1 MASAFLI
8 LHGLSG
14 SGPGHWQRWLQE
26 RLTEA
31 GHTVR
36 FPDLP
41 DPDSPDPETWRREL
55 LAELAGLDGAQA
67 AGGGGSDERVVI
79 CHSLSC
85 ITWLSACQEIRRPVE
100 RVALVAPPSLG
111 ARLRELEPFFPV
123 TASATD
129 VPNGAHHTRL
139 VCSDNDP
146 YCPEGAAALYGDPLD
161 VPIDLIHGGGHLNV
175 DAGLGPWP
183 AMEAWAQGAKNGVE
197 T

>member
-26 RLTEA
+26 RLAQA

-41 DPDSPDPETWRREL
+41 EPDRPDPGTWQREA
-55 LAELAGLDGAQA
+55 LAELAALDG
-67 AGGGGSDERVVI
+67 GERVVI

-85 ITWLSACQEIRRPVE
+85 VVWCQICEQIERPVD

-111 ARLRELEPFFPV
+111 ADLAEIVPFFPL
-123 TASATD
+123 TATSED
-129 VPNGAHHTRL
+129 VARGSRHTRL

-146 YCPEGAAALYGDPLD
+146 YCPEGAAALYGERLGLP
-161 VPIDLIHGGGHLNV
+161 VDLHLGRGHLNV

>member
-1 MASAFLI
+1 MAAAFLI

-14 SGPGHWQRWLQE
+14 SGPGHWQRWLHE
-26 RLTEA
+26 RLAQA

-41 DPDSPDPETWRREL
+41 DPDTPDPDAWGRDV
-55 LAELAGLDGAQA
+55 LAELAGLDGR
-67 AGGGGSDERVVI
+67 ERIVI

-85 ITWLSACQEIRRPVE
+85 ITWLAVAQELGRPVD

-111 ARLRELEPFFPV
+111 AGLKEIEPFFPAIA
-123 TASATD
+123 TAADMANAASQ
-129 VPNGAHHTRL
+129 TRL

-146 YCPEGAAALYGDPLD
+146 YCPEGAATLYGGPLD
-161 VPIDLIHGGGHLNV
+161 LPIDLHPGRGHLNV

>member
-1 MASAFLI
+1 MAAAFLI

-41 DPDSPDPETWRREL
+41 DPDTPDPDAWRRDA
-55 LAELAGLDGAQA
+55 LAELSGLDGA
-67 AGGGGSDERVVI
+67 ERVVV

-85 ITWLSACQEIRRPVE
+85 IVWLSVAHEISQPVD

-111 ARLRELEPFFPV
+111 ANLAEIEPFFPV
-123 TASATD
+123 TATPQD
-129 VPNGAHHTRL
+129 VAGAAAHTRL
-139 VCSDNDP
+139 VCSDDDP
-146 YCPEGAAALYGDPLD
+146 YCPEGATALYGRPLD
-161 VPIDLIHGGGHLNV
+161 LPTDLLPGGGHLNV
-175 DAGLGPWP
+175 DAGFGPWP

>member
-14 SGPGHWQRWLQE
+14 SGPGHWQRWLAQ
-26 RLTEA
+26 RLEQA
-31 GHTVR
+31 GQTVR
-36 FPDLP
+36 LPDLP
-41 DPDSPDPETWRREL
+41 DPDRPDPDAWRRTL
-55 LAELAGLDGAQA
+55 LGELAALDG
-67 AGGGGSDERVVI
+67 GERVVI

-85 ITWLSACQEIRRPVE
+85 IAWMAACPEIAQPVD

-111 ARLRELEPFFPV
+111 AGLAEIEPFFPV
-123 TASATD
+123 TTTADDIAR
-129 VPNGAHHTRL
+129 AARRTRL
-139 VCSDNDP
+139 VCADDDP
-146 YCPEGAAALYGDPLD
+146 YCPEGAATLYGSPLD
-161 VPIDLIHGGGHLNV
+161 LPVDLHRGRGHLNV

>member
-14 SGPGHWQRWLQE
+14 SGPGHWQRWLAE
-26 RLTEA
+26 RLTNA
-31 GHTVR
+31 GHAVR

-41 DPDSPDPETWRREL
+41 EPDTPDPEAWLREVH
-55 LAELAGLDGAQA
+55 AELASLDG
-67 AGGGGSDERVVI
+67 DERVVI

-85 ITWLSACQEIRRPVE
+85 IAWLAACPEIEPPVE

-111 ARLRELEPFFPV
+111 AGLPEILPFFPV
-123 TASATD
+123 TTTAREVARAATD
-129 VPNGAHHTRL
+129 TRL
-139 VCSDNDP
+139 VCADDDP
-146 YCPEGAAALYGDPLD
+146 YCPEGAATLYGGPLD
-161 VPIDLIHGGGHLNV
+161 LPTDLHPGGGHLNV
-175 DAGLGPWP
+175 DSGLGPWP

>member
-14 SGPGHWQRWLQE
+14 SGPGHWQRWLAE
-26 RLTEA
+26 RLTQDGQA
-31 GHTVR
+31 VR

-41 DPDSPDPETWRREL
+41 DPDSPDPEAWRRVL
-55 LAELAGLDGAQA
+55 LAELPELEG
-67 AGGGGSDERVVI
+67 DERVVI

-85 ITWLSACQEIRRPVE
+85 ITWLAAADELERPVD

-111 ARLRELEPFFPV
+111 AGLPEIEAFFPV
-123 TASATD
+123 TATADD
-129 VPNGAHHTRL
+129 VARAAAHTRL
-139 VCSDNDP
+139 VCADNDP
-146 YCPEGAAALYGDPLD
+146 YCPEGAAALYGGPLGL
-161 VPIDLIHGGGHLNV
+161 PIDLHPGRGHLNV

>member
-26 RLTEA
+26 RLTQA
-31 GHTVR
+31 GQTVR

-41 DPDSPDPETWRREL
+41 DPDTPDPDTWRRDV
-55 LAELAGLDGAQA
+55 LAELAGLDGR
-67 AGGGGSDERVVI
+67 ERVVI

-85 ITWLSACQEIRRPVE
+85 ITWLSACPEIERPVD

-111 ARLRELEPFFPV
+111 AGLRELEPFFPV
-123 TASATD
+123 TATAED
-129 VPNGAHHTRL
+129 VTNAADHTRL
-139 VCSDNDP
+139 VCSGNDP
-146 YCPEGAAALYGDPLD
+146 YCPEGAASLYGGPLD
-161 VPIDLIHGGGHLNV
+161 LPIDLVPGGGHLNV

>member
-26 RLTEA
+26 QLTNA
-31 GHTVR
+31 GHSVR

-41 DPDSPDPETWRREL
+41 DPDTPDPNAWCRDV
-55 LAELAGLDGAQA
+55 LAELAGLDGR
-67 AGGGGSDERVVI
+67 ERVVI

-85 ITWLSACQEIRRPVE
+85 ITWLTVSQELERPVD
-100 RVALVAPPSLG
+100 RVALVAPPSLRAG
-111 ARLRELEPFFPV
+111 LRELEPFFPV
-123 TASATD
+123 TATAADVTHAAT
-129 VPNGAHHTRL
+129 HTRL

-146 YCPEGAAALYGDPLD
+146 YCPEGAATLYGGPLD
-161 VPIDLIHGGGHLNV
+161 LPIDLVRGGGHLNV

-183 AMEAWAQGAKNGVE
+183 AMEAWAQGAKNGVD

>member
-14 SGPGHWQRWLQE
+14 SGPGHWQRWLAE
-26 RLTEA
+26 RLA
-31 GHTVR
+31 QDGNAIR

-41 DPDSPDPETWRREL
+41 DPDSPDPDAWVREL
-55 LAELAGLDGAQA
+55 LAELEAVDG
-67 AGGGGSDERVVI
+67 DERVVI

-85 ITWLSACQEIRRPVE
+85 ITWLAACTQVEPPVD
-100 RVALVAPPSLG
+100 RVALVAPPSPAAGLP
-111 ARLRELEPFFPV
+111 ELELFFPV
-123 TASATD
+123 TATAQD
-129 VPNGAHHTRL
+129 VGRAARQTRL
-139 VCSDNDP
+139 VCADNDP
-146 YCPEGAAALYGDPLD
+146 YCPEGAAAVYGEPLQL
-161 VPIDLIHGGGHLNV
+161 PTDLHPGRGHLNV

>member
-1 MASAFLI
+1 MAAAVLI

-26 RLTEA
+26 RLIEA
-31 GHTVR
+31 GNEVR

-41 DPDSPDPETWRREL
+41 EPDNPDPQAWRDDV
-55 LAELAGLDGAQA
+55 LAEVAGLDGA
-67 AGGGGSDERVVI
+67 ERTVI

-85 ITWLSACQEIRRPVE
+85 ITWLSLANELSRPVD
-100 RVALVAPPSLG
+100 RVALVAPPSVRAGLP
-111 ARLRELEPFFPV
+111 EIEPFFPV
-123 TASATD
+123 VATAQD
-129 VPNGAHHTRL
+129 VARAAGETRL

-146 YCPEGAAALYGDPLD
+146 YCPEGAAALYGEPLALP
-161 VPIDLIHGGGHLNV
+161 VDLHPGRGHMNV

-183 AMEAWAQGAKNGVE
+183 AMEAWVQGAKNGVE

>member
-26 RLTEA
+26 RLIEA

-55 LAELAGLDGAQA
+55 LAELAGLDHR
-67 AGGGGSDERVVI
+67 ERVVI

-85 ITWLSACQEIRRPVE
+85 ITWLSACAEIRRPVD

-111 ARLRELEPFFPV
+111 ADLDEIEPFLPV
-123 TASATD
+123 TATAAD

-146 YCPEGAAALYGDPLD
+146 YCPEGAAALYGGPLD
-161 VPIDLIHGGGHLNV
+161 LPIDLIPGGGHLNV
-175 DAGLGPWP
+175 DAGFGPWP
-183 AMEAWAQGAKNGVE
+183 AIEAWAQGAKNGVE

>member
-14 SGPGHWQRWLQE
+14 SGPGHWQRWLAK
-26 RLTEA
+26 RLTQA
-31 GHTVR
+31 GQMVQ

-41 DPDSPDPETWRREL
+41 EPDKPDPRAWRREAL
-55 LAELAGLDGAQA
+55 GVLTGLDG
-67 AGGGGSDERVVI
+67 DERVVI

-85 ITWLSACQEIRRPVE
+85 LTWLAVSPELERPVD

-111 ARLRELEPFFPV
+111 AGLDELEPFFPV
-123 TASATD
+123 TATAQD
-129 VPNGAHHTRL
+129 VAKAARHTRL
-139 VCSDNDP
+139 VCSDDDP
-146 YCPEGAAALYGDPLD
+146 YCPEGAAALYGGPLD
-161 VPIDLIHGGGHLNV
+161 LPIDLHPGGGHLNV
-175 DAGLGPWP
+175 ATGLGPWP

>member
-8 LHGLSG
+8 LHGLGG
-14 SGPGHWQRWLQE
+14 SGPSHWQRWLAE
-26 RLTEA
+26 RLTED
-31 GHTVR
+31 GQTVR

-41 DPDSPDPETWRREL
+41 EPDSPDPVAWRDLL
-55 LAELAGLDGAQA
+55 LAELDQLEA
-67 AGGGGSDERVVI
+67 DERVVI

-85 ITWLSACQEIRRPVE
+85 LTWLAATAELDRPVD

-111 ARLRELEPFFPV
+111 AGLPELEPFFPV
-123 TASATD
+123 TATADD
-129 VPNGAHHTRL
+129 VARAAGLTRL
-139 VCSDNDP
+139 VCADNDP
-146 YCPEGAAALYGDPLD
+146 YCPERAAALYGGPLNLA
-161 VPIDLIHGGGHLNV
+161 IDLHPGRGHLNV

>member
-1 MASAFLI
+1 MAAAFLI

-26 RLTEA
+26 RLTQA
-31 GHTVR
+31 GQTVR

-41 DPDSPDPETWRREL
+41 DPDTPEPGAWRSDV
-55 LAELAGLDGAQA
+55 LAELEGLDGR
-67 AGGGGSDERVVI
+67 ERTVI

-85 ITWLSACQEIRRPVE
+85 ITWLAVAEELSRPVE

-111 ARLRELEPFFPV
+111 AGLKEIEPFFPV
-123 TASATD
+123 IATAADVVNAATQ
-129 VPNGAHHTRL
+129 TRL

-146 YCPEGAAALYGDPLD
+146 YCPEGAATLYGGPLNL
-161 VPIDLIHGGGHLNV
+161 PIDLHPGRGHLNV

>member
-14 SGPGHWQRWLQE
+14 SGPGHWQPWLAD
-26 RLTEA
+26 RLTQA
-31 GHTVR
+31 GHAVR

-41 DPDSPDPETWRREL
+41 DADRPDPEAWLREL
-55 LAELAGLDGAQA
+55 LAELERLDG
-67 AGGGGSDERVVI
+67 DERVVI

-85 ITWLSACQEIRRPVE
+85 ITWLAACAQLDRPVD

-111 ARLRELEPFFPV
+111 AGLPELVPFFPV
-123 TASATD
+123 TASAQD
-129 VPNGAHHTRL
+129 VARAAGRTQL
-139 VCSDNDP
+139 VCADNDP
-146 YCPEGAAALYGDPLD
+146 YCPEGAAELYGEPLALPTD
-161 VPIDLIHGGGHLNV
+161 VHPGGGHLNV